1 MNLLRYLRIRNP
13 WYCRL
18 EVLAAVALL
27 THVLVVWAIPYV
39 IMAALSASRPAEER
53 GTGPLL
59 PPMTDATSRRVVMP
73 SPDLL
78 YALCPFDVR
87 QQPLR
92 IQADP
97 HPPGYWSIALY
108 AANSDN
114 FFVLNEH
121 RRRQPLQHR
130 HGLRQADAGV
140 GHRHARLQRLAGHDV
155 LAAFLQVA
163 FDHQPGDAVVARGN
177 LAATSAATVIWR
189 WCCLLLLAW
198 LTSIITCS
206 RRPAALSTAQAAST
220 SAAL

>member
-78 YALCPFDVR
+78 YATCSFDVR
-87 QQPLR
+87 RQALR

-97 HPPGYWSIALY
+97 KLPGYWSIALY

-114 FFVLNEH
+114 FFVLND
-121 RRRQPLQHR
+121 
-130 HGLRQADAGV
+130 RQAAGAPV
-140 GHRHARLQRLAGHDV
+140 D
-155 LAAFLQVA
+155 
-163 FDHQPGDAVVARGN
+163 
-177 LAATSAATVIWR
+177 
-189 WCCLLLLAW
+189 LLLMGPD
-198 LTSIITCS
+198 TPE
-206 RRPAALSTAQAAST
+206 PAALPAGIRRVTAPGGRGLLLMRVLVGDYAAEREAVE
-220 SAAL
+220 AARRSLRCTPLG

>member
-78 YALCPFDVR
+78 YALCGYDLSR
-87 QQPLR
+87 GPLR
-92 IQADP
+92 VRADP
-97 HPPGYWSIALY
+97 AASGYRGYWSIALY
-108 AANSDN
+108 GANSDN
-114 FFVLNEH
+114 FFVVND
-121 RRRQPLQHR
+121 
-130 HGLRQADAGV
+130 RQAKGQPVDLWLV
-140 GHRHARLQRLAGHDV
+140 GPQKSG
-155 LAAFLQVA
+155 QTPNGP
-163 FDHQPGDAVVARGN
+163 PGTQTVQAPFARG
-177 LAATSAATVIWR
+177 
-189 WCCLLLLAW
+189 LLLMRVLVSDYERDKSVVEAA
-198 LTSIITCS
+198 
-206 RRPAALSTAQAAST
+206 RRSLRCKPA
-220 SAAL
+220 

>member
-39 IMAALSASRPAEER
+39 I
-53 GTGPLL
+53 
-59 PPMTDATSRRVVMP
+59 PMTDAPSRRVVMP

-87 QQPLR
+87 QQPFR

-114 FFVLNEH
+114 FFVLND
-121 RRRQPLQHR
+121 
-130 HGLRQADAGV
+130 RQAAGAPVDLVLV
-140 GHRHARLQRLAGHDV
+140 GPETGKASALPAG
-155 LAAFLQVA
+155 AK
-163 FDHQPGDAVVARGN
+163 VVTAPSGRG
-177 LAATSAATVIWR
+177 
-189 WCCLLLLAW
+189 LLLMRVLVGDYAAEREAVEAA
-198 LTSIITCS
+198 
-206 RRPAALSTAQAAST
+206 RRSLRCTPLG
-220 SAAL
+220 